1 MIRNRITRR
10 QFSNGLAASAAA
22 AGLFPG
28 FARAQQ
34 SYPSRPVRFVLPFGA
49 AGVADIT
56 ARLAAEK
63 LGDKLG
69 QRFVV
74 ENQPG
79 PGGIAAARAVL
90 SQPPDGYTI
99 GLVTNGTSISVAIY
113 KALPFDPVKD
123 FACISTI
130 GAFDLVFATNAESEF
145 KTLADFIKA
154 ARAQPGKLNV
164 GTINVGG
171 TQNLAAELFK
181 SSAGLNFQII
191 PYRGT
196 PDVIVAL
203 LRNDVQLMVDFYA
216 PMKSTLVDNKIA
228 RARHLRPGA
237 LAVLHRRADGRGGGR
252 AGLRGDVVERRV
264 RSGRH
269 AGGGHRSL
277 EQDHPRDRGDA
288 GGQAALRRARHRS
301 QGQHARGIEGAARGR
316 HQQMGGGDRA
326 RRHSEAVAR
335 LASAACLEA
344 RMTGSN
350 AARMGWRAG
359 PPAVMPDCQDPIRV
373 EQSLELLRDKPL
385 ILLVPGERFELPT
398 NGLQNRCSTTELTR
412 QMKD

>member
-1 MIRNRITRR
+1 MINRVTRR
-10 QFSNGLAASAAA
+10 QFSTALIASAATA
-22 AGLFPG
+22 ATFPPIAG
-28 FARAQQ
+28 AQQ
-34 SYPSRPVRFVLPFGA
+34 NYPSRPVRFVLPFGA

-90 SQPPDGYTI
+90 SQPADGYTI
-99 GLVTNGTSISVAIY
+99 GLVTNGTAISAAIY

-123 FACISTI
+123 FATISTI
-130 GAFDLVFATNAESEF
+130 GSFDLVFATNADSEL
-145 KTLADFIKA
+145 KTLQEFIKA

-171 TQNLAAELFK
+171 TQNLAAELLK

-216 PMKSTLVDNKIA
+216 PMKSTLQDKKIRGVATSGPRRSPFLAEVPTVAEAGVPGYEVTSWNGLFAPVGTPVAVINLLNKTIREVVATPEVKQRYADLGIEAQASTPEELMARLQRDIA
-228 RARHLRPGA
+228 KWA
-237 LAVLHRRADGRGGGR
+237 AVIER
-252 AGLRGDVVERRV
+252 AGIPK
-264 RSGRH
+264 
-269 AGGGHRSL
+269 
-277 EQDHPRDRGDA
+277 Q
-288 GGQAALRRARHRS
+288 
-301 QGQHARGIEGAARGR
+301 
-316 HQQMGGGDRA
+316 
-326 RRHSEAVAR
+326 
-335 LASAACLEA
+335 
-344 RMTGSN
+344 
-350 AARMGWRAG
+350 
-359 PPAVMPDCQDPIRV
+359 
-373 EQSLELLRDKPL
+373 
-385 ILLVPGERFELPT
+385 
-398 NGLQNRCSTTELTR
+398 
-412 QMKD
+412 